1 METSTPLAGVKRWR
15 MIATS
20 ANGQPAVAG
29 YAWDDAAGAYLP
41 YGLTVL
47 SIRAGKI
54 DEIMAFLTPDVFSRF
69 DLPASIR

>member
-1 METSTPLAGVKRWR
+1 V
-15 MIATS
+15 
-20 ANGQPAVAG
+20 
-29 YAWDDAAGAYLP
+29 YLP

-69 DLPASIR
+69 DLPASIAADATANRRAAYARIGSC